1 MDHSNLYRR
10 DSKKMLAKAGL
21 LQTFCSHNLR
31 HTCATLLL
39 LKTVNQKIV
48 QEILGHATITQTL
61 DTYSHELPTMQDKA
75 TEAMESVLS

>member
-1 MDHSNLYRR
+1 MDHSNLCRR

-21 LQTFCSHNLR
+21 LRTFCFHNLR

-39 LKTVNQKIV
+39 LKTVNKKIV

-61 DTYSHELPTMQDKA
+61 DTYSSVLPTMPYKA